1 MQLDVNKILQIS
13 CEAGRI
19 ILENGGETY
28 RVEETIIRI
37 CKAYKVDNADCF
49 VTPTGIVISCRDL
62 DGRNFSIV
70 KRIKNRTVN
79 LGKISKVNDISRRV
93 HNENLNINFVEDE
106 LKKIDSYASYNKK
119 ICVVCSSFIA
129 AFFTLIYGGNIS
141 DFIVSFFIGGIIQL
155 TLYLLK
161 KLNSNIFFTNVLGA
175 VIASF
180 FALLSVNFGLAS
192 HLDKIIIGSIMLLVP
207 GIAITNAIRD
217 SIAGD
222 LLSGLSRGLEAFLI
236 AVAIAV
242 GSGSMIKIWTV
253 FMGG

>member
-1 MQLDVNKILQIS
+1 MDVNKVLQIS

-37 CKAYKVDNADCF
+37 CKAFKVDDADCF

-70 KRIKNRTVN
+70 KRIKKRTVN

-93 HNENLNINFVEDE
+93 HNENLNIDFVEDE
-106 LKKIDSYASYNKK
+106 LKKIDSYVSYNKK
-119 ICVVCSSFIA
+119 ICVVCSSFVA
-129 AFFTLIYGGNIS
+129 ASFTLIYGGNIS

-161 KLNSNIFFTNVLGA
+161 KLNSNIFFINVLGGI
-175 VIASF
+175 IASF
-180 FALLSVNFGLAS
+180 FALLSVHFGLAS

-236 AVAIAV
+236 AIAIAI
-242 GSGSMIKIWTV
+242 GSGSMIKIWTA